1 MHLFLGLV
9 IIGVFVGFASGS
21 YPAFFLS
28 SFKPV
33 DVLKS
38 GAMRGARGSI
48 LRRVLVT
55 FQFVV
60 TIVLFICTMVVNR
73 QMNYLQSK
81 ELGFDKDYLVHIKL
95 NCYLL

>member
-1 MHLFLGLV
+1 MYLLAGLLL
-9 IIGVFVGFASGS
+9 IGIFVGFASGS

-38 GAMRGARGSI
+38 GAMRGIRGSF
-48 LRRVLVT
+48 LRRILVT

-60 TIVLFICTMVVNR
+60 TIVLFICTIVVNR
-73 QMNYLQSK
+73 QMNYIQTRD
-81 ELGFDKDYLVHIKL
+81 LGFDKGKSGGD
-95 NCYLL
+95 